1 MSNVAPIKSNDA
13 KLAAA
18 ASAWLDAKR
27 EEEAANTRRLAA
39 EKEICLLTAVKSEGS
54 TTTDLGLYK
63 IKTTGKLD
71 RKLDATK
78 LADMDKKIPAPILQ
92 RLVSYE
98 PKLSLS
104 ELRYI
109 EQNEPAY
116 YAVFAEALTVKPAKT
131 SVTVEIK

>member
-1 MSNVAPIKSNDA
+1 MSNVSPIKSNEA

-27 EEEAANTRRLAA
+27 DEEAANKRRLAA
-39 EKEICLLTAVKSEGS
+39 EIEICALTAVKTEGS
-54 TTTDLGLYK
+54 TTTDLGVYK
-63 IKTTGKLD
+63 IKTTGKID

-78 LADMDKKIPAPILQ
+78 LVDMDKKIPALILQ

-98 PKLSLS
+98 PKLSIT

-109 EQNEPAY
+109 QENEPAY